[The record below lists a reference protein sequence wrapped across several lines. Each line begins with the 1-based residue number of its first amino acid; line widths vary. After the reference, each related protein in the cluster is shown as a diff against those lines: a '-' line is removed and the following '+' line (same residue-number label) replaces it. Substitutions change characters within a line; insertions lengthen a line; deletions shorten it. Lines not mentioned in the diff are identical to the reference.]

1 MSDTNESLA
10 ARDAANL
17 ALMNA
22 QIALFGYVCA
32 LVGDAEEARDV
43 LQEVNLKICRQL
55 DAYDPSR
62 PFLPWARTIA
72 YFEVLSYRNHRS
84 RDRLTLVDDTF
95 FESVA
100 AAAEAAFDEAGS
112 DLAHLEACL
121 RKLPALARG
130 LVEGHYF
137 RHVAVKSLARRHRC
151 SANAVSLLLFKAR
164 RNLAA
169 CIQAARAGEVAP

>member
-1 MSDTNESLA
+1 MSDTKESRT
-10 ARDAANL
+10 AREAANL
-17 ALMNA
+17 ALMGA

-43 LQEVNLKICRQL
+43 LQEVNLKICSQL

-72 YFEVLSYRNHRS
+72 YYEVLSYRNR
-84 RDRLTLVDDTF
+84 RARNRLTLVDDTF

-100 AAAEAAFDEAGS
+100 TAAETAFDRTDR
-112 DLAHLEACL
+112 DLAHLDACL
-121 RKLPALARG
+121 RKLPVFVRG

-137 RHVAVKSLARRHRC
+137 RHAAVKALARQHRC
-151 SANAVSLLLFKAR
+151 SANAVSMLLFKAR

-169 CIQAARAGEVAP
+169 CIQAARAGEVSP